1 MPDVCS
7 ICGQPMVLPWG
18 KEDSGMLLVGEFP
31 DQVDIDRGIPFSG
44 EAGEILK
51 YELSRLG
58 INMWSARLTNL
69 YLHAKNKNPQC
80 FEEGVKS
87 LTLEM
92 AGRKVLMMGAECAK
106 YFGYAVNDVSGL
118 VVTSPLF
125 PKSVQWVMMANSPS
139 IVLHQPLGEFRLAVT
154 KFVKKAKE
162 DK

>member
-1 MPDVCS
+1 MSD
-7 ICGQPMVLPWG
+7 ICPYCGEPLVLPHKG
-18 KEDSGMLLVGEFP
+18 RNDYLLVGEFP
-31 DQVDIDRGIPFSG
+31 DPIDKDRGVPFSG

-58 INMWSARLTNL
+58 VNMWDCSLTNL
-69 YLHAKNKNPQC
+69 WLHVKNKNPQC

-92 AGRKVLMMGAECAK
+92 AGRKVLLMGAEVAK

-118 VVTSPLF
+118 IVTSPLF
-125 PKSVQWVMMANSPS
+125 PRSVQWAMMANSPS